1 MGRSSESFNKREKEK
16 KRQKKA
22 QDKAEKMGERKA
34 NAKKGKSL
42 DDMIV
47 YIDEDGNF
55 SSTPPDPMRKRIIN
69 VEDIEIGVKR
79 HEASEEDNTPAV
91 GVVNFFNSAKGFGFI
106 KETATG
112 DSYFVHINELTEKI
126 GEGDRVQFERGS
138 GPKGPVALQV
148 KKV

>member
-42 DDMIV
+42 DDMIAYV
-47 YIDEDGNF
+47 DENGNF
-55 SSTPPDPMRKRIIN
+55 TSTPPDPRRREVNI
-69 VEDIEIGVKR
+69 EDIEISVR
-79 HEASEEDNTPAV
+79 RQEEQEVDDSPAIGTV
-91 GVVNFFNSAKGFGFI
+91 TFFNSAKGFGFI

-126 GEGDRVQFERGS
+126 GEGDKVQFERGS
-138 GPKGPVALQV
+138 GPKGPVAMQV
-148 KKV
+148 KKA

>member
-42 DDMIV
+42 DDMIAYV
-47 YIDEDGNF
+47 DENGNF
-55 SSTPPDPMRKRIIN
+55 TSTPPDPRRREVNI
-69 VEDIEIGVKR
+69 EDIEIGVR
-79 HEASEEDNTPAV
+79 RQEDIEEDDTPAI
-91 GVVNFFNSAKGFGFI
+91 GVVTFFNTAKGFGFI

-112 DSYFVHINELTEKI
+112 DSFFVHINEITEKI
-126 GEGDRVQFERGS
+126 GEGDQVQFERGS
-138 GPKGPVALQV
+138 GPKGPVAMQV
-148 KKV
+148 KKA

>member
-42 DDMIV
+42 DDMIAYV
-47 YIDEDGNF
+47 DENGNF
-55 SSTPPDPMRKRIIN
+55 TSTPPDPRRREVNI
-69 VEDIEIGVKR
+69 EDIEIGVR
-79 HEASEEDNTPAV
+79 RQEDQEIDDSPALGTV
-91 GVVNFFNSAKGFGFI
+91 TFFNSAKGFGFI

-112 DSYFVHINELTEKI
+112 DSYFVHINEITEKI
-126 GEGDRVQFERGS
+126 GEGDKVQFERGS
-138 GPKGPVALQV
+138 GPKGPVAMQV
-148 KKV
+148 KKA